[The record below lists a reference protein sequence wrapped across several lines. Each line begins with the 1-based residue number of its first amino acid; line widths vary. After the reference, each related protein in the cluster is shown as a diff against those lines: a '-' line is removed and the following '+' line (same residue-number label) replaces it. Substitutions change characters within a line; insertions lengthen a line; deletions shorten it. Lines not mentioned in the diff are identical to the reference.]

1 MPMKLLKKIA
11 LLMIF
16 IIAAAPISA
25 EAEEI
30 QAPDVKALGAV
41 LMDEKSGRVLWEKN
55 GYEPLANA
63 STTKIMTCILAIES
77 GKLDETVTA
86 SKNAAVQPKTRMGL
100 SEGEQLKLKDLLYAL
115 MLQSSNDAAVAIAE
129 HVGGSVEA
137 FCDMMDSKAKE
148 LGAVDTDFETP
159 TGLDS
164 GEHHSTAY
172 DMALIACY
180 ALKNDEFKEIINT
193 RQAEIKSDRCTYTI
207 INKNRLLN
215 EYDGAIGVKTGFTGK
230 AGNCFVGAAQRDGMT
245 LVSVVL
251 GSGWGSVGKERKWR
265 DTKNILNYGFD
276 NYKYYDICMEGDFI
290 DSLPV
295 NNSYGRS
302 VKVNTAETI
311 NLPLNQAERESLYVD
326 VKLPEMLEAPVM
338 QGEEVGRLV
347 FKTDA
352 ETVLAECPIIAENG
366 VNKKDVKT
374 TAKMLI
380 KYWINPLKSD
390 ILKHNA

>member
-1 MPMKLLKKIA
+1 MKLLKKIA

-159 TGLDS
+159 NGLDS

-290 DSLPV
+290 DSLAV

-390 ILKHNA
+390 ILKYNA